1 MKPAPFLYF
10 APRSAQE
17 AVALLAEH
25 GEDGRVLA
33 GGQSLMPL
41 MNLRMAR
48 PAALIDIN
56 RASDLSYIRRDGD
69 WIAVGTMTRQADAE
83 HDPLVHEHC
92 PLLAQAIS
100 FMGHTTIR
108 NRGTVGGSIAH
119 ADSCAELPTVAM
131 ALGAEMVVAGVA
143 GDRTCTADEFFIDSL
158 YTVIEPGEM
167 LREVRFPVMARD
179 ERFSFVESGVRRA
192 DLAVAGIAARL
203 TLDDAHVCRAI
214 TLVALGGGARPI
226 RLLSVEAALLGNRPD
241 AATLAELC
249 EAARDDIDP
258 TDDLQ
263 ASAEY
268 RREILVSLTHRALTN
283 ALSQEARR

>member
-10 APRSAQE
+10 APRTAEQ
-17 AVALLAEH
+17 AVDLLAQH

-48 PAALIDIN
+48 PAALIDLN
-56 RASDLSYIRRDGD
+56 RVDDLSYIRREGD
-69 WIAVGTMTRQADAE
+69 WIAIGTMTRQADAE
-83 HDPLVHEHC
+83 HDRLVHELC
-92 PLLAQAIS
+92 PLLALAIS

-119 ADSCAELPTVAM
+119 ADPCAELPTVAT
-131 ALGAEMVVAGVA
+131 ALGAEMVVASTSGNKSF
-143 GDRTCTADEFFIDSL
+143 TAEDFFLDSL

-167 LREVRFPVMARD
+167 LREVRFPVMRPD
-179 ERFSFVESGVRRA
+179 ERFAFVESGVRRA

-203 TLDDAHVCRAI
+203 TLDGDHVCRAASI
-214 TLVALGGGARPI
+214 VALGGGARPT
-226 RLLSVEAALLGNRPD
+226 RLNSVEAALVDTKPSASALRD
-241 AATLAELC
+241 ICAMVA
-249 EAARDDIDP
+249 DDIDP

-263 ASAEY
+263 ASADY
-268 RREILVSLTHRALTN
+268 RREILGSLTHRALTT
-283 ALSQEARR
+283 ALSQEER

>member
-10 APRSAQE
+10 APRNAEE
-17 AVALLAEH
+17 AVALMAEH

-48 PAALIDIN
+48 PAALIDLN
-56 RASDLSYIRRDGD
+56 RADDLSYIRREGD
-69 WIAVGTMTRQADAE
+69 WIAIGTMVRQADAE
-83 HDPLVHEHC
+83 HSRLVLDHC
-92 PLLAQAIS
+92 PLLALAIS

-119 ADSCAELPTVAM
+119 ADPCAELPTVAV
-131 ALGAEMVVAGVA
+131 ALGAEMVVATA
-143 GDRTCTADEFFIDSL
+143 SGDKSFTAEDFFVDSL

-167 LREVRFPVMARD
+167 LREVRFPVMLPD
-179 ERFSFVESGVRRA
+179 ERFAFVESGVRRA

-203 TLDDAHVCRAI
+203 TLDDDHVCQAANE
-214 TLVALGGGARPI
+214 VALGGGARPT
-226 RLLSVEAALLGNRPD
+226 RLNAVEAALLDTNP
-241 AATLAELC
+241 AASDLREISAMVG
-249 EAARDDIDP
+249 DDIDP

-263 ASAEY
+263 ASADY
-268 RREILVSLTHRALTN
+268 RRDILVSLTHRALMS
-283 ALSQEARR
+283 ALSQEAR